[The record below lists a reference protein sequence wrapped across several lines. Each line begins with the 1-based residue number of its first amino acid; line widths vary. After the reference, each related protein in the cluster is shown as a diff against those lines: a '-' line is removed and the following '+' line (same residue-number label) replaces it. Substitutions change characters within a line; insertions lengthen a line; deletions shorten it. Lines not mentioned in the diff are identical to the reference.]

1 MVGTFES
8 ISVAPLHLN
17 RRLMLVFAIVAL
29 FCMVVNVAYTAGGV
43 LLGIRIGIAAWRAL
57 RAWRAYVAAVS
68 MVTAAAVV
76 YNAVKEDLGDVN
88 EEIAAKE
95 SQKSSYEARQ
105 NELTMDIAQLKI
117 TQAKLETAISE
128 LETALEGV
136 SASDE
141 RHRDL
146 AALRLQLQNVNA
158 DLSLAESEL
167 NAVKGLLKAVI
178 EALKPLYPK
187 RDRLKAEKTSKLTDF
202 NNAVQS
208 ERNTYNAWQ
217 EAERELQRLRD
228 QQNNPD
234 NGN

>member
-43 LLGIRIGIAAWRAL
+43 LLGIRIGIAAWRA
-57 RAWRAYVAAVS
+57 WRAYVAAVS

-105 NELTMDIAQLKI
+105 NELTMNLAQLRI
-117 TQAKLETAISE
+117 TKDRLGQAISQ
-128 LETALEGV
+128 LRTALEGV

-146 AALRLQLQNVNA
+146 ASLELQLQNVNT
-158 DLSLAESEL
+158 DLSLAESEQD
-167 NAVKGLLKAVI
+167 AVKDLLKAVV

-187 RDRLKAEKTSKLTDF
+187 RERLKAEKTSKLTDL
-202 NNAVQS
+202 NNATQS
-208 ERNTYNAWQ
+208 KSNTYDAWQ
-217 EAERELQRLRD
+217 EAERVLRRLRN

>member
-29 FCMVVNVAYTAGGV
+29 FCMVVNVAYTVGGV
-43 LLGIRIGIAAWRAL
+43 LLGIRIGIAAW

-105 NELTMDIAQLKI
+105 NELTMNLAQLRI
-117 TQAKLETAISE
+117 TKDRLGQAISQ
-128 LETALEGV
+128 LRTALEGV

-146 AALRLQLQNVNA
+146 ASLELQLQNVNT
-158 DLSLAESEL
+158 DLSLAESEQD
-167 NAVKGLLKAVI
+167 AVKDLLKAVV

-187 RDRLKAEKTSKLTDF
+187 RERLKAEKTSKLTDL
-202 NNAVQS
+202 NNATQS
-208 ERNTYNAWQ
+208 KSHTYDAWQ
-217 EAERELQRLRD
+217 EAERVLRRLRN

>member
-1 MVGTFES
+1 
-8 ISVAPLHLN
+8 
-17 RRLMLVFAIVAL
+17 MLVFAVLAL
-29 FCMVVNVAYTAGGV
+29 SCMAVNVAYT
-43 LLGIRIGIAAWRAL
+43 IPPFIPIAIW

-68 MVTAAAVV
+68 MVTATIVA
-76 YNAVKEDLGDVN
+76 YNVVKEDLGDVN

-105 NELTMDIAQLKI
+105 NELTMNLAQLRI
-117 TQAKLETAISE
+117 TKDRLGQAISQ
-128 LETALEGV
+128 LRTALEGV

-146 AALRLQLQNVNA
+146 ASLELQLQNVNA

-187 RDRLKAEKTSKLTDF
+187 RDRLKAEATSKLTDL
-202 NNAVQS
+202 NNATQS
-208 ERNTYNAWQ
+208 KSNTYDAWE
-217 EAERELQRLRD
+217 EAERVLRRLRN

>member
-43 LLGIRIGIAAWRAL
+43 LLGIRIGIAAWRA
-57 RAWRAYVAAVS
+57 WRAYVAAVS
-68 MVTAAAVV
+68 MVTAAIVA
-76 YNAVKEDLGDVN
+76 YNVVKEDLGDVN

-95 SQKSSYEARQ
+95 SQKSSYEAKQ
-105 NELTMDIAQLKI
+105 NELTMDIAQLRI
-117 TQAKLETAISE
+117 TKDKLETAISE

-146 AALRLQLQNVNA
+146 ASLELQLQNVNT
-158 DLSLAESEL
+158 DLSLAESEQD
-167 NAVKGLLKAVI
+167 AVKDLLKAVV

-187 RDRLKAEKTSKLTDF
+187 RERLKAEKTSKLTDL
-202 NNAVQS
+202 NNATQS
-208 ERNTYNAWQ
+208 KSNTYDAWQ
-217 EAERELQRLRD
+217 EAERVLLRLRN

>member
-43 LLGIRIGIAAWRAL
+43 LLGIRIGIAAWRA
-57 RAWRAYVAAVS
+57 WRAYVAAVS
-68 MVTAAAVV
+68 MVTAAIVA
-76 YNAVKEDLGDVN
+76 YNVVKEDLGDVN

-95 SQKSSYEARQ
+95 SQKSSYEERQ
-105 NELTMDIAQLKI
+105 NELTMNLARLRI
-117 TQAKLETAISE
+117 TKDRLGQAISQ

-141 RHRDL
+141 RHRTL
-146 AALRLQLQNVNA
+146 AALRLQLQNVDN
-158 DLSLAESEL
+158 DLSLAQSEL
-167 NAVKGLLKAVI
+167 NAVKDLLKAVI
-178 EALKPLYPK
+178 EALRPLYPK
-187 RDRLKAEKTSKLTDF
+187 RDRLKAEKTSKLTDL
-202 NNAVQS
+202 NNATQS
-208 ERNTYNAWQ
+208 KSDTYDAWQ
-217 EAERELQRLRD
+217 EAESELRRLRN
-228 QQNNPD
+228 QQNDDNPD

>member
-43 LLGIRIGIAAWRAL
+43 LLGIRIGIAAWRA
-57 RAWRAYVAAVS
+57 WRAYVAAVS
-68 MVTAAAVV
+68 MVTAAIVA
-76 YNAVKEDLGDVN
+76 YNVVKEDLGDVN

-95 SQKSSYEARQ
+95 SQKSSYEAKQ
-105 NELTMDIAQLKI
+105 NELTMDIAQLRI
-117 TQAKLETAISE
+117 TKDKLETAISE

-146 AALRLQLQNVNA
+146 ASLELQLQNVNT
-158 DLSLAESEL
+158 DLSLAESEQD
-167 NAVKGLLKAVI
+167 AVKDLLKAVV

-187 RDRLKAEKTSKLTDF
+187 RERLKAEKTSKLTDL
-202 NNAVQS
+202 NNATQS
-208 ERNTYNAWQ
+208 KSNTYDAWQ
-217 EAERELQRLRD
+217 EAERVLQELRD
-228 QQNNPD
+228 QQNDDNPD